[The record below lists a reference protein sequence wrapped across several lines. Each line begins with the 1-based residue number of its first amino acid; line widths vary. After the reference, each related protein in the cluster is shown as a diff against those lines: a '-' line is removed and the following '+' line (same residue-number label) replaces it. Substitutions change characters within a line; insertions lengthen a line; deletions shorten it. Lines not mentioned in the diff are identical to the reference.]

1 MKKVILSADS
11 TCDLGPI
18 LKERYNVEF
27 FPFTITLD
35 DKTYLE
41 YSNDEL
47 YKMLIELDEKAYII
61 DKNNRKRRK

>member
-27 FPFTITLD
+27 SPL
-35 DKTYLE
+35 L
-41 YSNDEL
+41 SL
-47 YKMLIELDEKAYII
+47 
-61 DKNNRKRRK
+61 